1 MSFSPD
7 PASPRFSEK
16 LTAAKIKKFTSLILR
31 SEHPRTS
38 DAVIAPLL
46 ELVSDVEGCMYSERQ
61 QLPVSALSM
70 CSQLGWWSFR
80 YVCSSTLCLEVMV
93 VVRV

>member
-1 MSFSPD
+1 MRSTFDPIIGKGRRCAGHAHHCTSLNFPVEAGVSTMSFSPD

-16 LTAAKIKKFTSLILR
+16 LTAAKIKKLTSLILR

-46 ELVSDVEGCMYSERQ
+46 ELVSDGEGCMYSQ
-61 QLPVSALSM
+61 
-70 CSQLGWWSFR
+70 
-80 YVCSSTLCLEVMV
+80 
-93 VVRV
+93 